1 MLFTLIYEIIMLMFY
16 SVLFLAFICWVVLP
30 IAAII
35 IAALYWVTSTV
46 GGAYLYTNY
55 LLKRII
61 TRIKSGA

>member
-30 IAAII
+30 IAGIT

-46 GGAYLYTNY
+46 GGAYLYTNC

-61 TRIKSGA
+61 TKIKSGT